1 MNVIRTRRIGPLGRA
16 VAAPL
21 LAALTLALPGTGA
34 AMHDMDMPMKGG
46 MPGSKPM
53 PEQAMPMPQV
63 QPMPGMTTMG
73 SPMGRMRM
81 QGMGALASQS
91 ALPGFPGASHLYHV
105 GATGFFLDHP
115 EHLALGAEQQAALN
129 RIKEKAMLANA
140 DAERRVEEAEQDLWT
155 LTAADSPDGAKIEG
169 KIRAI
174 EKLRGDQRM
183 AFIRA
188 VGEAAK
194 VLTSEQ
200 RAALLGTKPAAGAKP
215 APMKN
220 M

>member
-1 MNVIRTRRIGPLGRA
+1 MNATWTRWIGPIGLA

-21 LAALTLALPGTGA
+21 LAVLTLALPSTSA
-34 AMHDMDMPMKGG
+34 AMHDMDMSMKGG

-81 QGMGALASQS
+81 QGMAALASQS

-105 GATGFFLDHP
+105 GASGFFLDHP
-115 EHLALGAEQQAALN
+115 GHIALSTEQSAALN
-129 RIKEKAMLANA
+129 RIKEAAMLASAEA
-140 DAERRVEEAEQDLWT
+140 DRRIEQAEQDLWK
-155 LTAADSPDGAKIEG
+155 LTAADAPDAAKIEG
-169 KIRAI
+169 QIRTI

-188 VGEAAK
+188 VGAAAQ
-194 VLTSEQ
+194 VLTAEQ
-200 RAALLGTKPAAGAKP
+200 RASLLGTRPAAGAKP

>member
-1 MNVIRTRRIGPLGRA
+1 MTQSLAGSGRSMGRLFL
-16 VAAPL
+16 APL
-21 LAALTLALPGTGA
+21 LAIPMFVFSASPM
-34 AMHDMDMPMKGG
+34 AMMHGEMGGRMGGG
-46 MPGSKPM
+46 MPADKPMSGQSMQKPM
-53 PEQAMPMPQV
+53 PGSPPMD
-63 QPMPGMTTMG
+63 

-81 QGMGALASQS
+81 PAMGAMAPQS

-115 EHLALGAEQQAALN
+115 EHIVLSTEQSAALN
-129 RIKEKAMLANA
+129 RIKEAAMLANA
-140 DAERRVEEAEQDLWT
+140 EADRRGEQAEQDLWK
-155 LTAADSPDGAKIEG
+155 LTAAEAPDAAKIEG
-169 KIRAI
+169 QIRAI

-188 VGEAAK
+188 VGAAAQ

-200 RAALLGTKPAAGAKP
+200 RASLLGMRPAAGAKP